1 MNGVGLNRY
10 FRLMKEWQEQNPG
23 KKVGVSAQHKII
35 ETMTKYSPENKYQE
49 RQTAALEKIA
59 DQIATII
66 AKLIKDEE
74 REKQSQ
80 AGR

>member
-1 MNGVGLNRY
+1 
-10 FRLMKEWQEQNPG
+10 
-23 KKVGVSAQHKII
+23 
-35 ETMTKYSPENKYQE
+35 MTKYSPENKYQE

-59 DQIATII
+59 DQLATII

-80 AGR
+80 IGSCGTGQLVDADLLVRTPNRAVFMYLVFIQMPMRE

>member
-1 MNGVGLNRY
+1 
-10 FRLMKEWQEQNPG
+10 
-23 KKVGVSAQHKII
+23 HKII

>member
-1 MNGVGLNRY
+1 MISNNLPKISGNLR
-10 FRLMKEWQEQNPG
+10 
-23 KKVGVSAQHKII
+23 KII
-35 ETMTKYSPENKYQE
+35 AVALPRQRKEPMTKYSPENKYQE

-59 DQIATII
+59 DQLATII

-80 AGR
+80 IGS